1 MTKPICKP
9 PLVKRTIKHQYI
21 ETTMN
26 DSNLIKRQL
35 VINYVN
41 GREVSLNISVKV
53 RSHPGATVDYFID
66 YVRPTARKKP
76 NLMKQV
82 ISRIM

>member
-1 MTKPICKP
+1 M
-9 PLVKRTIKHQYI
+9 
-21 ETTMN
+21 
-26 DSNLIKRQL
+26 
-35 VINYVN
+35 INYVN
-41 GREVSLNISVKV
+41 EREVSLNISVKV

-66 YVRPTARKKP
+66 YVRLTARKKP

>member
-1 MTKPICKP
+1 MELILTQMTKPICKP
-9 PLVKRTIKHQYI
+9 PLIKRTIKHEYVFI
-21 ETTMN
+21 IS
-26 DSNLIKRQL
+26 DSM
-35 VINYVN
+35 INYVN

-66 YVRPTARKKP
+66 YVRLTARKKP